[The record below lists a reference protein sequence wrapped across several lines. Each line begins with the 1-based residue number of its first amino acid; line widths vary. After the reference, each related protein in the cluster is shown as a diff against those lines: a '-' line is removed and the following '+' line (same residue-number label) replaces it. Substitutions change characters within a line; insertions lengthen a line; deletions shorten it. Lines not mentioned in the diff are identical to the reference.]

1 MDRLTRLTV
10 IAPGFRRGLSA
21 LDTNARL
28 PVLERLVARGEC
40 RQQPAQEPNF
50 QALES
55 WQLDLARVL
64 GTQPLPSAP
73 VSAIGA
79 GLAPRDGTWLHAQF
93 LHIAAGLDHLVLVP
107 LRAEQALDEASLTQL
122 HAALAA
128 HVRDDGYDWLSAGSA
143 HFLHTAAQLQIDT
156 CAPDI
161 ASRMPM
167 VEAMP
172 RGNDGARLR
181 RLMTELQM
189 QLHEHPLN
197 QRRERSGLLPA
208 NGVWLW
214 GSGSLPPPLRSGAA
228 PAHPCARA
236 IRASLH
242 IGGLGW
248 GQVFTN
254 DNYTRG
260 LLQLHDQHTTPLPRD
275 GDTLLSQAAANP
287 LVLLHCASLE
297 ALESAW
303 LTAFERALIG
313 GHIEQLEL
321 ILDDI
326 HISANRWSHWRRWRR
341 VQPLATVFA

>member
-40 RQQPAQEPNF
+40 RQQPVQEPNF

-128 HVRDDGYDWLSAGSA
+128 HVQDDGYDWLSAGSA
-143 HFLHTAAQLQIDT
+143 HFLHTAAQLRIDT

-214 GSGSLPPPLRSGAA
+214 GSGSVPAPPR
-228 PAHPCARA
+228 CE
-236 IRASLH
+236 
-242 IGGLGW
+242 GGRE
-248 GQVFTN
+248 QVFAN
-254 DNYTRG
+254 DNYARG
-260 LLQLHDQHTTPLPRD
+260 LLRLHDTDAVPLPRD
-275 GDTLLSQAAANP
+275 GHTLLSQAAANP